1 LILRNLIA
9 AGPRSLR
16 WRIAVWYTVLLLA
29 TIAVVGIVLGIEARR
44 IVLDGARASTD
55 RVGGDI
61 ARIASSNGPID
72 ALGEVLPIDQELA
85 LPGNL
90 ERWSSPSTFIE
101 IDNRDGYP
109 IAKSSN
115 MGAVTFSRASTP
127 ERGKLYTVDE
137 TPLGP
142 LLVRGER
149 IATGKGAAMIVKVGV
164 RLDLFYATLDR
175 LRTLLGIVLVVAAIA
190 VVIASFAL
198 ASSAIKP
205 IDELARK
212 VGEIGAD
219 RLDRRVAWPERDD
232 EVGRLARSFDA
243 MLARL
248 EESFAR
254 ERRFISDASHEI
266 KTPLTVINSNA
277 QMLERWAD
285 QDPALR
291 SESLRAIVAES
302 ASLATMVNG
311 MLTLAKAESGD
322 GIPREPVALEEIVT
336 DAVRAA
342 HGRAEAKGLALSAE
356 NRIPGSHAVV
366 IGDANLLRQAVT
378 NLIDNALKFTERG
391 GVTVTLGTEGGSAA
405 IDVADTGIGIEE
417 AALSRVFDRFYRAD
431 ESHSRLVEG
440 QGLGLAIVRSIV
452 RVHGGTVEAHR
463 RAEGGS
469 RFSIVLPLV
478 AEPSSSAAHDSRDVS
493 E

>member
-1 LILRNLIA
+1 VNPFA

-16 WRIAVWYTVLLLA
+16 WRIALWYTLLLLA
-29 TIAVVGIVLGIEARR
+29 TIAVVGIVLGIEVRR

-55 RVGGDI
+55 RVGSDI
-61 ARIASSNGPID
+61 ARVASNSETIGALGD
-72 ALGEVLPIDQELA
+72 ALPADRELA

-90 ERWSSPSTFIE
+90 ERWSSPSTFVE

-115 MGAVTFSRASTP
+115 LGAVTFSRESGPAAKGT
-127 ERGKLYTVDE
+127 RYTVEE

-142 LLVRGER
+142 ILVRGER
-149 IATGKGAAMIVKVGV
+149 LVLANGAGLVVKVGV
-164 RLDLFYATLDR
+164 RLDLYYATLDR
-175 LRTLLGIVLVVAAIA
+175 LRTLLAVVLVVAAIA

-212 VGEIGAD
+212 IGEIGAD
-219 RLDRRVAWPERDD
+219 RLDRRVSWPQRDD

-254 ERRFISDASHEI
+254 ERRFISDASHEL
-266 KTPLTVINSNA
+266 KTPLTVINANA
-277 QMLERWAD
+277 QMLERWGD
-285 QDPALR
+285 RDPAVR

-302 ASLATMVNG
+302 SSLATMVNG

-322 GIPREPVALEEIVT
+322 GIPRKPVALEEIAT
-336 DAVRAA
+336 EAVRAA
-342 HGRAEAKGLALSAE
+342 RGRAESKGLTLEAE
-356 NRIPGSHAVV
+356 NHFPDGHAVV
-366 IGDANLLRQAVT
+366 LGDAHLLRQALS
-378 NLIDNALKFTERG
+378 NLIDNAIKFTESG
-391 GVTVTLGTEGGSAA
+391 GVTVALDLRDGMATIAVTDS
-405 IDVADTGIGIEE
+405 GIGIDD
-417 AALSRVFDRFYRAD
+417 AALAHVFDRFFRAD
-431 ESHSRLVEG
+431 ASHSRAIEG

-452 RVHGGTVEAHR
+452 RLHGGTVEAQR
-463 RAEGGS
+463 RGAGGS
-469 RFSIVLPLV
+469 RFTIALPP
-478 AEPSSSAAHDSRDVS
+478 AAPSSSPAHDTSTAQ

>member
-1 LILRNLIA
+1 MNGI

-16 WRIAVWYTVLLLA
+16 WRIAIWYTLLLLA
-29 TIAVVGIVLGIEARR
+29 TIVAIGIVLGIEVRS
-44 IVLDGARASTD
+44 IVLDGARATTD
-55 RVGGDI
+55 RVGSDI
-61 ARIASSNGPID
+61 ARIASNSETIGALGD
-72 ALGEVLPIDQELA
+72 ALPADQELA

-90 ERWSSPSTFIE
+90 ERWSSPSTFVE

-115 MGAVTFSRASTP
+115 MGAVTFSAASGP
-127 ERGKLYTVDE
+127 AKKGLLYTVED

-149 IATGKGAAMIVKVGV
+149 LVLANGVALVVKVGV

-175 LRTLLGIVLVVAAIA
+175 LRTLLAIVLVVAALA

-198 ASSAIKP
+198 ASSAIRP

-212 VGEIGAD
+212 IGEIGAD

-254 ERRFISDASHEI
+254 ERRFISDASHEL
-266 KTPLTVINSNA
+266 KTPLTVINANA
-277 QMLERWAD
+277 QMLERWGD
-285 QDPALR
+285 RDPSVR

-302 ASLATMVNG
+302 SSLATMVNG

-322 GIPREPVALEEIVT
+322 GIPRNPLALEEIVT

-342 HGRAEAKGLALSAE
+342 RGRAEAKDLTLEAE
-356 NRIPGSHAVV
+356 NRVRGGHVLV
-366 IGDANLLRQAVT
+366 LGDANLMRQALT
-378 NLIDNALKFTERG
+378 NLIDNAIKFTERG
-391 GVTVTLGTEGGSAA
+391 GVTITLDAA
-405 IDVADTGIGIEE
+405 DGKATLDVVDTGIGIDE
-417 AALSRVFDRFYRAD
+417 AALAHVFDRFYRAD
-431 ESHSRLVEG
+431 ASHSRAIEG

-452 RVHGGTVEAHR
+452 RLHGGTVAAYR
-463 RAEGGS
+463 GDSAGS
-469 RFSIVLPLV
+469 RLRIELPL
-478 AEPSSSAAHDSRDVS
+478 AAPSSSSTHDASAV
-493 E
+493 EE